1 MLLPLPQTGALEKFQ
16 AVLTLRSHL
25 EYNAR
30 ASVGVEQG
38 QEEALGLVDM
48 DMLVPS
54 RWCACVRE
62 CGQARPFA
70 MLDTVHQQM
79 CSRVGWTVKCF
90 VVKDAMISKIRML
103 CGCFHSV
110 IVQVV
115 QVGRWHPLCVLVR

>member
-48 DMLVPS
+48 DMLVPF
-54 RWCACVRE
+54 RWCACVRGY
-62 CGQARPFA
+62 GQVRPFEVSG
-70 MLDTVHQQM
+70 MVHRQT
-79 CSRVGWTVKCF
+79 CSRLG
-90 VVKDAMISKIRML
+90 
-103 CGCFHSV
+103 
-110 IVQVV
+110 
-115 QVGRWHPLCVLVR
+115 